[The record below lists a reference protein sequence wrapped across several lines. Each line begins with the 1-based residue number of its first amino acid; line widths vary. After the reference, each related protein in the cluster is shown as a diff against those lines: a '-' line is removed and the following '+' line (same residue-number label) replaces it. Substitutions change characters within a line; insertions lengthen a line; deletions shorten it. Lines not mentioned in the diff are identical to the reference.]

1 VYKRLRWVGESR
13 YVVFFLVHRFAMRNL
28 FIFGAFA
35 TIAAAASGGVV
46 EIRQNGDPT
55 TKPIVDAVR
64 NGGSSTEV
72 VLIINRRR

>member
-1 VYKRLRWVGESR
+1 
-13 YVVFFLVHRFAMRNL
+13 MRNL